1 MKRFLLF
8 LIVGA
13 VLFPLSGNAQTRK
26 ADRHYLLYEYALAIP
41 LYEKIVEK
49 ERRGY
54 EEAIPKLAD
63 CYRQIN
69 EFEKAEEWYAKAVK
83 LSDVAPLTYY
93 YYGQVLRV
101 NEKYDLAAVQFRKFA
116 NLDPDDLRGNLY
128 AGYCDSVYRLND
140 SDLSFEVKNMDTLN
154 SSYEEFSP
162 VYYKEGIVFTSNKIT
177 DPSRRLDKWAGAAYF
192 HFFYSDYMP
201 AQSAEFPSFE
211 PPVTIFST
219 LDNGYHAATCSFDT
233 SFSKM
238 YFTQTD
244 RERVKRDEEHIRT
257 HILKIFSSE
266 NEEGKWVSEKPF
278 YLNNDKF
285 SVSHP
290 SLNSDGTCLYFASD
304 MPGGFGETDIYVCVR
319 EADSSW
325 SAPINLGP
333 SVNTVGKEQFPT
345 IHQDSI
351 LYFASEGHLGY
362 GGFDIVEARRISDAK
377 WAYIR
382 TLPAPLNSS
391 YDDFGL
397 VFDESNERGLFCSNR
412 KGGHGGDDIYAFT
425 MAFLEPEEDLPP
437 PLSLTLTVKEKAT
450 LEPLSEATF
459 FLLNGNTD
467 EVTIL
472 ESNPFGIA
480 NTPVDPST
488 PYQVKAMKE
497 GYLVDCMSFY
507 VGEEVPPVRDLL
519 LPAFVL
525 NEVFEVKNIYYDFD
539 KAYIRP
545 DAESELMNLVNVL
558 RENPIKVELGSHTD
572 CRGNDAY
579 NEALSQRRADSA
591 VAWIV
596 KRGIAPDR
604 ITARGYGEY
613 QLTNRCSNGVPCSK
627 EEHQAN
633 RRTEIKITSVVKQKG
648 INYDSLKGFKPGE
661 VYPLNYFPTTFFD
674 NCK

>member
-1 MKRFLLF
+1 MMKRFLLF
-8 LIVGA
+8 LVVGA
-13 VLFPLSGNAQTRK
+13 VLFPLSGNAQIRK
-26 ADRHYLLYEYALAIP
+26 ADKHYLLYEYALAIP

-63 CYRQIN
+63 CYRRIN
-69 EFEKAEEWYAKAVK
+69 EFEQAEHWYAKAIK
-83 LSDVAPLTYY
+83 ATDVAPITYFN
-93 YYGQVLRV
+93 YGQVLRV

-116 NLDPDDLRGNLY
+116 NLQPDDLRGNLY
-128 AGYCDSVYRLND
+128 AGYCDSVVLLD
-140 SDLSFEVKNMDTLN
+140 ESDLTFEIRNMDTLN
-154 SSYEEFSP
+154 SPYEEFSP
-162 VYYKEGIVFTSNKIT
+162 VYYKDGIVFTSNKVT
-177 DPSRRLDKWAGAAYF
+177 DPSKKRDRWAGAAYF
-192 HFFYSDYMP
+192 HFLYSEYMTKVFT
-201 AQSAEFPSFE
+201 EFPEFKHSSDVF
-211 PPVTIFST
+211 TT
-219 LDNGYHAATCSFDT
+219 LDNGYHAATCSFDDD
-233 SFSKM
+233 FSVM

-244 RERVKRDEEHIRT
+244 RERVKKDEEHIRT
-257 HILKIFSSE
+257 NILKIFSSKKE
-266 NEEGKWVSEKPF
+266 KGKWRSEEPF

-290 SLNSDGTCLYFASD
+290 SINSDGTRIYFASD

-333 SVNTVGKEQFPT
+333 SVNTVGKEQFPS
-345 IHQDSI
+345 IHNDTI
-351 LYFASEGHLGY
+351 LYFASDGHFGY
-362 GGFDIVEARRISDAK
+362 GGFDIVEAKRISDAK
-377 WAYIR
+377 WEYVR
-382 TLPAPLNSS
+382 TFPAPLNSS

-397 VFDESNERGLFCSNR
+397 VFDETNERGLFCSNR

-425 MAFLEPEEDLPP
+425 MDYVEPEKA
-437 PLSLTLTVKEKAT
+437 PLSVTLKVKEKAS
-450 LEPLSEATF
+450 LEPIPQATF
-459 FLLNGNTD
+459 FLLNGKTN

-472 ESNPFGIA
+472 ESNPFGIGI
-480 NTPVDPST
+480 TPVDPST

-507 VGEEVPPVRDLL
+507 VGEEEVPEVRDLL

-545 DAESELMNLVNVL
+545 DAEVELMNVVDVL
-558 RENPIKVELGSHTD
+558 RENPINVELGSHTD

-596 KRGIAPDR
+596 KRGISPDR

-648 INYDSLKGFKPGE
+648 INYDSLKGFIPGQ
-661 VYPLNYFPTTFFD
+661 VYPLNYFPATFFE